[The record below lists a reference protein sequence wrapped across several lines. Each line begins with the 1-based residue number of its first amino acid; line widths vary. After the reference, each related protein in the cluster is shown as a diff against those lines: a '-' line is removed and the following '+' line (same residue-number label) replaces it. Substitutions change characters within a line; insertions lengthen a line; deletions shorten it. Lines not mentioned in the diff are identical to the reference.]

1 MGWKKE
7 SIACI
12 VPNNDRI
19 FRNDPVYK
27 CALPQ
32 THLPFKLSET
42 RRKKS
47 TSLFPASSGA
57 MNAGPGPSSAL
68 RFPPSACTL
77 SSDCRPTGQRPRP
90 DRQCGNGQGGASA
103 PHRRS
108 VRIQV
113 STAAC
118 QPPDTPL
125 KTLSVFLHKVALKV
139 RKINLVCLGA
149 NLGPTLRAP

>member
-57 MNAGPGPSSAL
+57 MNAGPGPPAHSPPTAGPLGSA
-68 RFPPSACTL
+68 PAPTVNAEMGGEAPAP
-77 SSDCRPTGQRPRP
+77 PTGALSESRSHS
-90 DRQCGNGQGGASA
+90 CLSA
-103 PHRRS
+103 PH
-108 VRIQV
+108 
-113 STAAC
+113 
-118 QPPDTPL
+118 TPL
-125 KTLSVFLHKVALKV
+125 KALSVFSHKVALKV

-149 NLGPTLRAP
+149 NLGPTLRAL